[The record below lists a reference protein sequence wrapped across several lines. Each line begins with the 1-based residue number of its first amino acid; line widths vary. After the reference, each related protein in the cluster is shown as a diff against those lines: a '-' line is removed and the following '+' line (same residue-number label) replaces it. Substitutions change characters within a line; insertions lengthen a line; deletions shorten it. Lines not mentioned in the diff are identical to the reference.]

1 MSEKVLIVDDEK
13 DFLDIIAERIS
24 ARGMDVST
32 ASSAEAAL
40 NMVEE
45 ESYDVVIMDFM
56 MPALDGFKALKL
68 MKAKRPEVQIIL
80 LTGNVPDEKRME
92 ARELGALDVI
102 EKPPDL
108 QDLIKKIKKA
118 KKAQRTVHKIKK
130 AKKAQRTV
138 HGKKGRHKK

>member
-1 MSEKVLIVDDEK
+1 MSIKVLIVDDEK
-13 DFLDIIAERIS
+13 DFLDIIAERIG

-118 KKAQRTVHKIKK
+118 T
-130 AKKAQRTV
+130 KAQRTV
-138 HGKKGRHKK
+138 HGRKGRHKK

>member
-1 MSEKVLIVDDEK
+1 MSVKVLIVDDEK
-13 DFLDIIAERIS
+13 DFLDIIAERIG

-40 NMVEE
+40 NMIEE

-68 MKAKRPEVQIIL
+68 MKTMQPEVQIIL
-80 LTGNVPDEKRME
+80 LTGNVPDEKRIE
-92 ARELGALDVI
+92 AKALGALDVI

-108 QDLIKKIKKA
+108 NDLIEKIKKA
-118 KKAQRTVHKIKK
+118 KKARKK
-130 AKKAQRTV
+130 K
-138 HGKKGRHKK
+138 

>member
-1 MSEKVLIVDDEK
+1 MSIKVLIVDDEK
-13 DFLDIIAERIS
+13 DFLDIIAERIG

-32 ASSAEAAL
+32 ASSAEDAL
-40 NMVEE
+40 IMVEE

-92 ARELGALDVI
+92 ARALGALDVI

-118 KKAQRTVHKIKK
+118 KKAQRTVHGKQGRQKK
-130 AKKAQRTV
+130 
-138 HGKKGRHKK
+138 

>member
-1 MSEKVLIVDDEK
+1 MSAKVLIVDDEK
-13 DFLDIIAERIS
+13 DFLDIIAERIG

-32 ASSAEAAL
+32 ASSAEEAL
-40 NMVEE
+40 NMVEA

-68 MKAKRPEVQIIL
+68 MKTKQPEVQIIL
-80 LTGNVPDEKRME
+80 LTGNVPDEKRIE
-92 ARELGALDVI
+92 ARALGALDVI

-108 QDLIKKIKKA
+108 NDLI
-118 KKAQRTVHKIKK
+118 QKIKK

>member
-1 MSEKVLIVDDEK
+1 MSIKVLIVDDEK
-13 DFLDIIAERIS
+13 DFLDIIAERIG

-32 ASSAEAAL
+32 ASSAEDAL
-40 NMVEE
+40 NMVEA

-68 MKAKRPEVQIIL
+68 MKTRQPEVQIIL
-80 LTGNVPDEKRME
+80 LTGNVPDEKRIE
-92 ARELGALDVI
+92 ARALGALDVI

-108 QDLIKKIKKA
+108 NDLI
-118 KKAQRTVHKIKK
+118 QKIKK